1 MAMYGL
7 SACTKWQ
14 TYEKEVILLSLF
26 CLWVLNLLGG
36 MFSERCRK
44 NHSYINVWEDPCQ
57 KVLSYFF
64 TFFCKETGGSE
75 NLNLISPEQKAVPL
89 GLLLSQHADNFHSH
103 SSEAQLAHQ
112 LQAPW
117 LFMWSMISRKIS
129 LKLDIVKK
137 KKENHLG
144 KIFFCMLGVKILN
157 LSNQLC
163 WKDQRII
170 LFTNTFMQMNYISQ
184 MSTCIDK
191 ILNSRIWV

>member
-1 MAMYGL
+1 M
-7 SACTKWQ
+7 
-14 TYEKEVILLSLF
+14 
-26 CLWVLNLLGG
+26 
-36 MFSERCRK
+36 
-44 NHSYINVWEDPCQ
+44 
-57 KVLSYFF
+57 LSYFF

-137 KKENHLG
+137 KKG
-144 KIFFCMLGVKILN
+144 KSFRKNIFLHVGGQNLKPFKPALLKRPKNNLIHKHIYANELY
-157 LSNQLC
+157 LSNEYLYRQNFKFKNLG
-163 WKDQRII
+163 II
-170 LFTNTFMQMNYISQ
+170 DVVI
-184 MSTCIDK
+184 
-191 ILNSRIWV
+191 